1 MKVVSVVGARPQF
14 IKLAPIHR
22 VLVARGHDHI
32 IIHTGQH
39 YDPAMSEVFF
49 DEFDLPAPDLN
60 LNVGSLDREAQINA
74 ISKGLELPFT
84 DINCD
89 WVLVYGD
96 TNSTLGA
103 ALSAKQANLSLAHL
117 EAGVRSFN
125 QKMPEEL
132 NRVQTDQISDLL
144 LAPTE
149 IALKNLHKEGLSAKS
164 HLVGDVMA
172 DLCLMN
178 KQRVLTEKPKMPK
191 NWKDTDTDP
200 YVVATVHRESNTED
214 STQLNEIVSYLARS
228 PVTVRLIVHPRL
240 RDRAQKYKIKLDRG
254 SIEVYEPLSYLQLI
268 YAMLHSKGLVTD
280 SGGLQKEA
288 FFLGVPCVTLRNE
301 TEWTE
306 TVELGWNVLDP
317 NCRLD
322 LEKHFSKVFG
332 STDAFP
338 FGVGNAANLAVE
350 VMERRS

>member
-1 MKVVSVVGARPQF
+1 MRVVSVVGARPQF
-14 IKLAPIHR
+14 IKLVPIHR
-22 VLVARGHDHI
+22 VLAARGHEHM

-39 YDPAMSEVFF
+39 YDPMMSKVFF
-49 DEFDLPAPDLN
+49 DEFDLPLPNLN
-60 LNVGSLDREAQINA
+60 LNVGSLTREAQIDA
-74 ISKGLELPFT
+74 ISKGLELVLPEVES
-84 DINCD
+84 D
-89 WVLVYGD
+89 WILVYGD

-103 ALSAKQANLSLAHL
+103 ALAAKRANLSLAHL

-149 IALKNLHKEGLSAKS
+149 IALKNLQNEGLSAKS
-164 HLVGDVMA
+164 HLVGDVMT
-172 DLCLMN
+172 DLCLMS
-178 KQRVLTEKPKMPK
+178 KQRVLTDKPSMPE

-200 YVVATVHRESNTED
+200 YIVATVHRESNTED
-214 STQLNEIVSYLARS
+214 SSKLNEIVSYLARS
-228 PVTVRLIVHPRL
+228 PMTVRLIVHPRL
-240 RDRAQKYKIKLDRG
+240 RDRAKKYKIKLDRG
-254 SIEVYEPLSYLQLI
+254 SIEVYEPLSYLQFI

-288 FFLGVPCVTLRNE
+288 FLLGVPCVTLRNE

-350 VMERRS
+350 VMERRT

>member
-1 MKVVSVVGARPQF
+1 MND
-14 IKLAPIHR
+14 KLEIP
-22 VLVARGHDHI
+22 
-32 IIHTGQH
+32 
-39 YDPAMSEVFF
+39 
-49 DEFDLPAPDLN
+49 
-60 LNVGSLDREAQINA
+60 
-74 ISKGLELPFT
+74 
-84 DINCD
+84 C
-89 WVLVYGD
+89 
-96 TNSTLGA
+96 
-103 ALSAKQANLSLAHL
+103 
-117 EAGVRSFN
+117 
-125 QKMPEEL
+125 QK
-132 NRVQTDQISDLL
+132 
-144 LAPTE
+144 
-149 IALKNLHKEGLSAKS
+149 
-164 HLVGDVMA
+164 
-172 DLCLMN
+172 
-178 KQRVLTEKPKMPK
+178 
-191 NWKDTDTDP
+191 
-200 YVVATVHRESNTED
+200 
-214 STQLNEIVSYLARS
+214 LNEIVSYLARS

-332 STDAFP
+332 STDVFP

-350 VMERRS
+350 VMERRT

>member
-1 MKVVSVVGARPQF
+1 MRVVSVVGARPQF

-22 VLVARGHDHI
+22 VLVARGHEHM

-39 YDPAMSEVFF
+39 YDPMMSKVFF
-49 DEFDLPAPDLN
+49 DEFDLPLPNLN
-60 LNVGSLDREAQINA
+60 LNVGSLTREAQIDA
-74 ISKGLELPFT
+74 ISKGLELVLPEVES
-84 DINCD
+84 D
-89 WVLVYGD
+89 WILVYGD

-103 ALSAKQANLSLAHL
+103 ALAAKRANLSLAHL

-132 NRVQTDQISDLL
+132 NRVLTDQMSDLL
-144 LAPTE
+144 LVPTE
-149 IALKNLHKEGLSAKS
+149 IALANLENEGLAANSY
-164 HLVGDVMA
+164 LVGDVMT
-172 DLCLMN
+172 DLCLWS
-178 KQRVLTEKPKMPK
+178 KQRVLTQKPSMPEG
-191 NWKDTDTDP
+191 WKTLNP
-200 YVVATVHRESNTED
+200 YIVATVHREANTED
-214 STQLNEIVSYLARS
+214 SAKLKEIISYLSRS
-228 PVTVRLIVHPRL
+228 PIPVRLFVHPRL
-240 RDRAQKYKIKLDRG
+240 RDRAKKFEIDLNTG
-254 SIEVYEPLSYLQLI
+254 SIKTFEPMSYLQLI
-268 YAMLHSKGLVTD
+268 YAVLHSKGLVTD

-288 FFLGVPCVTLRNE
+288 FLLGVPCVTLRNE

-350 VMERRS
+350 VMERRT

>member
-1 MKVVSVVGARPQF
+1 VKVVSVVGARPQF
-14 IKLAPIHR
+14 VKLATIHR
-22 VLVARGHDHI
+22 ALVARGHDHI

-39 YDPAMSEVFF
+39 YDPAMSDVFF

-74 ISKGLELPFT
+74 ISKGLELPLT
-84 DINCD
+84 GINCD

-103 ALSAKQANLSLAHL
+103 ALAAKRANLSLAHL

-144 LAPTE
+144 LAPTK

-164 HLVGDVMA
+164 HLVGDVMT
-172 DLCLMN
+172 DLCLMS
-178 KQRVLTEKPKMPK
+178 KQRVLTDKPSMPE
-191 NWKDTDTDP
+191 NWRATDSEP
-200 YVVATVHRESNTED
+200 YIMATVHRESNTED
-214 STQLNEIVSYLARS
+214 GSKLNKIISYLARS
-228 PVTVRLIVHPRL
+228 PMTVRLIVHPRL
-240 RDRAQKYKIKLDRG
+240 RDRAKKYEIKLDRG
-254 SIEVYEPLSYLQLI
+254 LIEVYEPLSYLQFI

-288 FFLGVPCVTLRNE
+288 FLLGVPCVTLRNE

-322 LEKHFSKVFG
+322 LENHFSKVFKP
-332 STDAFP
+332 TDAFP
-338 FGVGNAANLAVE
+338 FGVGNSAHLAIE
-350 VMERRS
+350 VIEKQT

>member
-14 IKLAPIHR
+14 VKLAPIHR
-22 VLVARGHDHI
+22 VLVARGHDHT

-39 YDPAMSEVFF
+39 YDPAMSAVFF
-49 DEFDLPAPDLN
+49 NEFDLPPPDLN
-60 LNVGSLDREAQINA
+60 LNVGSLDREAQISA
-74 ISKGLELPFT
+74 ISKGLELPFA
-84 DINCD
+84 DIDFD

-103 ALSAKQANLSLAHL
+103 ALSANQANLSLAHL

-149 IALKNLHKEGLSAKS
+149 IALKNLQNEGLSAKS
-164 HLVGDVMA
+164 HLVGDVMT
-172 DLCLMN
+172 DLCLIS
-178 KQRVLTEKPKMPK
+178 KQRVLTDKPSMPE
-191 NWKDTDTDP
+191 NWKKTDSEP
-200 YVVATVHRESNTED
+200 YIIATVHRESNTED
-214 STQLNEIVSYLARS
+214 GLKLNEIVSYLARS
-228 PVTVRLIVHPRL
+228 PMNVRLIVHPRL
-240 RDRAQKYKIKLDRG
+240 RDRAKKYEIKLDRG
-254 SIEVYEPLSYLQLI
+254 LIEVYEPLSYLQFI
-268 YAMLHSKGLVTD
+268 YAMLQSKGLVTD

-288 FFLGVPCVTLRNE
+288 FLLGVPCVTLRNE

-322 LEKHFSKVFG
+322 LQKHFSKVFKP
-332 STDAFP
+332 TDASP
-338 FGVGNAANLAVE
+338 FGVGNSAQLAIE
-350 VMERRS
+350 IMENQT